1 MRREDVKLE
10 AVHDKP
16 KSGMW
21 HTGPNPCWITVTHIP
36 TMCQVRLYSGD
47 RIQNK
52 VRDEALELLELAV
65 SFGRVE
71 NCSFPENVAPTQ
83 KGTDE

>member
-1 MRREDVKLE
+1 MLKPENVKIE
-10 AVHDKP
+10 VIYDKP

-21 HTGPNPCWITVTHIP
+21 HCGPNPSWVVATHIP

-52 VRDEALELLELAV
+52 VRDEALELLELSV
-65 SFGRVE
+65 SFGRLPH
-71 NCSFPENVAPTQ
+71 CSFPENVT
-83 KGTDE
+83 